1 VSVDSGNRDFPVT
14 SWTLLAEALASNS
27 RAVMARDEFARRYRR
42 PILSY
47 FSCLTRD
54 RDQAE
59 ELTQGFFEKLAVN
72 RALLC
77 AADRSLGPFRHY
89 LKRALANY
97 WKSELR
103 YRGRQKRQ
111 AEEELS
117 PDAWTGDGWERL
129 ALAAAET
136 PESAFNEAW
145 VRRLLDESLTRVREI
160 CERKNQ
166 VDHYRLFMGMYLS
179 DSIEPSWRELGA
191 LYGLDEKTARSR
203 SDTVVRHFRKM
214 VREILREE
222 TGSDALVDEELAALR
237 ALL

>member
-1 VSVDSGNRDFPVT
+1 
-14 SWTLLAEALASNS
+14 
-27 RAVMARDEFARRYRR
+27 
-42 PILSY
+42 
-47 FSCLTRD
+47 
-54 RDQAE
+54 
-59 ELTQGFFEKLAVN
+59 
-72 RALLC
+72 
-77 AADRSLGPFRHY
+77 
-89 LKRALANY
+89 
-97 WKSELR
+97 
-103 YRGRQKRQ
+103 
-111 AEEELS
+111 
-117 PDAWTGDGWERL
+117 
-129 ALAAAET
+129 LAAAET

-203 SDTVVRHFRKM
+203 SDTVVRHFRKI